1 MSGKKRNVIIAG
13 TIITVIILIMLYANS
28 KSSFERQLQGP
39 IEGTDSVLSVGER
52 LTVVSKNNYIYTWQW
67 SDLSA
72 WSVVAKLQAQIAI
85 PTAKEKIVYIPSI
98 SPNQLILTN
107 IQGDKELSGLSLPY
121 GAECNKIKT
130 SSSGEF
136 GVVSMLS
143 KEGIH
148 NSRLKLAIFNSNFKD
163 LTFVFEK
170 DMKTENFSLSDF
182 AISDDGN
189 LLAGVGRKEK
199 AWIFVKDIKNDKIL
213 WEKTFDEY
221 DQFTIVKFSPDSRTL
236 FVSEKVRFII
246 SLDLAA
252 GNTVRIYE
260 MLKYDTPAHQKQN
273 VSCIAIS
280 PDGKILAADTE
291 PADNVWYWDISTGQK
306 INQVHV
312 HDFTVSDIAFS
323 PDSKYLAT
331 GCLVSPEIKIWKV
344 PQLKD

>member
-1 MSGKKRNVIIAG
+1 MI
-13 TIITVIILIMLYANS
+13 YANS
-28 KSSFERQLQGP
+28 KSGFERQLQGP
-39 IEGTDSVLSVGER
+39 IEGTDSVLSVGGR
-52 LTVVSKNNYIYTWQW
+52 LAIASKNKYIYTWKW

-85 PTAKEKIVYIPSI
+85 PTAKEKIVYIPSVSPTRLI
-98 SPNQLILTN
+98 STN
-107 IQGDKELSGLSLPY
+107 IQGDKELSSLPLPY

-130 SSSGEF
+130 SSNGEF
-136 GVVSMLS
+136 GVVSLLS
-143 KEGIH
+143 KEGI
-148 NSRLKLAIFNSNFKD
+148 NASRIKLAMFNSDLKE

-213 WEKTFDEY
+213 WEKTFGEY
-221 DQFTIVKFSPDSRTL
+221 DQFTIVRFSPDGRML
-236 FVSEKVRFII
+236 FVSEKVRFIN
-246 SLDLAA
+246 SLDLAS
-252 GNTVRIYE
+252 GNTIRIYE
-260 MLKYDTPAHQKQN
+260 MLKYNTPAHQKQN

-291 PADNVWYWDISTGQK
+291 PAGNVWYWDISTGQE
-306 INQVHV
+306 INHV
-312 HDFTVSDIAFS
+312 HINDFTVSDIAFS
-323 PDSKYLAT
+323 PDSKYLAA

-344 PQLKD
+344 PQPQ